1 MAFINKFLLQANKLQ
16 LICIASIL
24 LVTNSQAQNDE
35 GLYEQ
40 AVSLQNQLQIRIDGL
55 EKIKNEKKI
64 NLNGNPEQQLLKVLS
79 PFNQVIS
86 RNKDGQIERIVIVNK
101 KQLRDKHRIILPA
114 RLQGKHLL
122 VPVSI
127 SGNGKYWQ
135 NLDMLIDT
143 GADSVVLPVS
153 MITELGISESLLSQE
168 MIQTANGVVEA
179 KVGRLQA
186 LKIAGEIIE
195 NVETAFIDDDR
206 LGPNSLLGMSVLGQY
221 QLTIDDK
228 SQSVTLFKKN

>member
-64 NLNGNPEQQLLKVLS
+64 NLNGNPEQQLLQVLS

-114 RLQGKHLL
+114 RLQGKHCW
-122 VPVSI
+122 S
-127 SGNGKYWQ
+127 
-135 NLDMLIDT
+135 
-143 GADSVVLPVS
+143 
-153 MITELGISESLLSQE
+153 LSQYLE
-168 MIQTANGVVEA
+168 MASIG
-179 KVGRLQA
+179 
-186 LKIAGEIIE
+186 KIWIC
-195 NVETAFIDDDR
+195 
-206 LGPNSLLGMSVLGQY
+206 
-221 QLTIDDK
+221 
-228 SQSVTLFKKN
+228 